1 MAKPFADGDNAH
13 AAVDQCSRMTVAELV
28 QATRDPCFDTIT
40 CPPFLNG
47 LIAQG
52 GATTVFFSAKQ
63 RAMPIAARCQVH
75 FELMD
80 QTWIIQQNGD
90 ICNTPRKGK
99 LEQINGITRPSRKVA
114 KSTAITSCDPID
126 LRSLWE
132 INFQVY
138 LSEGNCKE
146 PLVKVDSTPVN
157 DERQSPAQCVF
168 ASNGAKGLGKKDF
181 PNDL

>member
-80 QTWIIQQNGD
+80 QTWIIQQNR
-90 ICNTPRKGK
+90 T
-99 LEQINGITRPSRKVA
+99 L
-114 KSTAITSCDPID
+114 STAFAMN
-126 LRSLWE
+126 E
-132 INFQVY
+132 QV
-138 LSEGNCKE
+138 LA
-146 PLVKVDSTPVN
+146 VKGQIQVLDIEV
-157 DERQSPAQCVF
+157 ER
-168 ASNGAKGLGKKDF
+168 LTDT
-181 PNDL
+181 